1 MTHYDNDP
9 NRPVEG
15 PAYVEQVHTE
25 TVVVRPDRESNLGW
39 WIAGILAGGVLLA
52 VIWILANGNGSDQD
66 AMAAARLAEAEAMQA
81 QAEADR
87 AALQGQ
93 AAQIQS
99 GAAQGVALAQADAAR
114 AQADA
119 ARAEA
124 EARASEA
131 RAAEAS
137 ARTALP
143 PPQAA
148 TGPVV
153 ITPTAPQP

>member
-52 VIWILANGNGSDQD
+52 VIWILASGNGADRD
-66 AMAAARLAEAEAMQA
+66 AVAAARLAEAEAMQA

-124 EARASEA
+124 RASEA